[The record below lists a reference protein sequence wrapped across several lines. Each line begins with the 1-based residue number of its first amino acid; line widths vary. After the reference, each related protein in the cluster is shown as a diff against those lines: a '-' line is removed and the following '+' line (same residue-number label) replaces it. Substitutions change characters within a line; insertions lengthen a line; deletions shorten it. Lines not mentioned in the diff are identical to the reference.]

1 MRLPSVFW
9 GSVYRHQT
17 AMTQLSIHVE
27 AKNILVRD
35 PASGR
40 SVTYRQISK
49 QTSLGGSSILV
60 RRDPSP
66 EETAFL
72 VKA

>member
-17 AMTQLSIHVE
+17 AMTRLSIQVE

-40 SVTYRQISK
+40 SVTYRRISNK
-49 QTSLGGSSILV
+49 PLLV
-60 RRDPSP
+60 DRR
-66 EETAFL
+66 F
-72 VKA
+72 